1 MTEFETT
8 PEHMLRHNVNDPETD
23 FLNGKSLSVQIPGR
37 LFVVVLISI
46 VSIFN
51 SKKTDELSVR
61 DDLNWKEKSRWKRRR
76 RRPPDRVRLFPSVN
90 RRGNVFGKIG

>member
-1 MTEFETT
+1 VLSSSLLFSDTPLDPWNSQIGTMTEFETT

-37 LFVVVLISI
+37 LFVVFLISI

-51 SKKTDELSVR
+51 SKQTDE
-61 DDLNWKEKSRWKRRR
+61 
-76 RRPPDRVRLFPSVN
+76 
-90 RRGNVFGKIG
+90 